1 MALSPRLD
9 FSRWRRRSLFLDSD
23 FKEKSTDTIKMQM
36 TRLLEAKFSSFE
48 TSEKDEQIRKRLRK
62 HCHILKKR
70 ISQMNFL
77 CGKILG
83 KSILP
88 HSYKYGLA
96 DILTTIIY

>member
-9 FSRWRRRSLFLDSD
+9 FSQWRRRSLCLDSD

-48 TSEKDEQIRKRLRK
+48 TSGKDEQIRKKATQTLS
-62 HCHILKKR
+62 HFKKG

-77 CGKILG
+77 CGRILG
-83 KSILP
+83 KVYSSAQL
-88 HSYKYGLA
+88 
-96 DILTTIIY
+96 